1 MEVSFIK
8 RGANLSFW
16 RGASAAWTWD
26 KICQLVRNNLVPTR
40 QRVFSIQVI
49 YLVSSS
55 LRQSLN
61 IDSLSSFFIPT
72 PSTICAC
79 RQNVR
84 YPSWFGH
91 LLQTRCK
98 NLRLMGGKLGLPF
111 IAGRV
116 FWCCCRNLPVIHK
129 LWKISMRLQLS
140 WGIQTMKWHLTPKLL
155 PYRFVFVRCLDTRYM
170 CANSPLQALASRLWI
185 PFNLDGLRE
194 ATSKDHL
201 CVRFFKR

>member
-1 MEVSFIK
+1 MHLLPGLGIK
-8 RGANLSFW
+8 YANYEIIKS
-16 RGASAAWTWD
+16 
-26 KICQLVRNNLVPTR
+26 
-40 QRVFSIQVI
+40 QRVNAFSQSKSFTWSRARF
-49 YLVSSS
+49 VSLWTLILS
-55 LRQSLN
+55 LL
-61 IDSLSSFFIPT
+61 FFIPT

-129 LWKISMRLQLS
+129 LWKISMWLQLS

-194 ATSKDHL
+194 VTSKDHL